1 MNFKIGQKV
10 AYPNIGVC
18 SVEKIESRQV
28 SGQNVDFFSLRLV
41 ANGSLVFVPVSNVKN
56 INLRLIINSVECK
69 KVMTYLAEE
78 FAEVPSDWKIR
89 SREFGEK
96 IQSGNIYF
104 IADVLKMLN
113 YQNNI
118 KPLSFREQRLFEK
131 AKFLI
136 VSELATVCSQ
146 PDCLIE
152 EKINELLAISLNK
165 HSVLEASIISY
176 NSD

>member
-18 SVEKIESRQV
+18 SVEKIESRLI
-28 SGQNVDFFSLRLV
+28 SGKDVDFFSLRLV
-41 ANGSLVFVPVSNVKN
+41 ANGSLVFIPLTKVKN

-78 FAEVPSDWKIR
+78 FEKVPTDWKIR

-96 IQSGNIYF
+96 LQSGNIYF
-104 IADVLKMLN
+104 VADVLKMLN
-113 YQNNI
+113 FQNTV

-136 VSELATVCSQ
+136 VSELAMVCSQ
-146 PDCLIE
+146 PDCLVE
-152 EKINELLAISLNK
+152 EKINELLAISLSK
-165 HSVLEASIISY
+165 HSVLEASIVL
-176 NSD
+176 